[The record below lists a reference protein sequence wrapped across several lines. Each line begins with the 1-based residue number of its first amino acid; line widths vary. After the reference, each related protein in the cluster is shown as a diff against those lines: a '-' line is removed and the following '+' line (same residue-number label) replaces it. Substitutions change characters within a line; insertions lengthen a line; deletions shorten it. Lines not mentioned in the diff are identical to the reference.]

1 MTARSCSSFFDS
13 SSKTR
18 ATRSRVAS
26 SGEEG
31 FAKTKVQRPDLI
43 LLDLIMPGMD
53 GLEFLTHLRSD
64 LAPPIPPA
72 ILCSGFELTEE
83 EALRRGAL
91 MFVRKPVAPAD
102 LCEFVALGLLGERVS
117 AETAARER
125 ANSAAA
131 RLRTRKTAATF
142 VARIRR
148 EVEQKATGQMAWL
161 AAYFGVETALTSLM
175 EDGRLTVFA
184 AAGDAAFTTGLDLAD
199 RLPPCHEILESCS
212 SLVLADA
219 SVHACFSTGSYRL
232 EGVRFFAG
240 VPLLAPEGIP
250 IGVVCLLDS
259 HARRTHAEDLA
270 ILEQVGR
277 QGSLLLKLLALGR
290 PESELPGRLGA
301 GMMLR
306 PSLELLVDAELRLL
320 RQRTGSMELAV
331 VEMDDPEQMREA
343 VLQARDRERLGA
355 RRFGTNAR
363 GSLQAQCRLRRRGCD
378 SHAPVQLRRNR
389 TIARRGHR
397 WHHRRRT
404 TAGSHWSG
412 SHPIGRAR
420 ARTGTANGWR
430 RAAVGA
436 PARSVEQRGIA
447 ATKHAALCSPVFLV
461 TLTRSRLLAR
471 NKLQRVGVTTRSVR
485 LPDRDNW
492 TLNRRWDLW
501 GANCPRRARQKSDR
515 VSLRRLRRRSGAS
528 SRRANEQSSFFFSR
542 GSRACSRGSLKVF
555 PWLTYLRIWRSFSR
569 RRSTGCLRSLSCPR
583 TGSTSATAPHP
594 ACQIATDSQPT
605 ELRSVRA
612 RALPAR
618 RRSSSD
624 E

>member
-1 MTARSCSSFFDS
+1 MAEPKRRILVVDDSKEVQEFFRLVLEDAGYEVS
-13 SSKTR
+13 L
-18 ATRSRVAS
+18 AS

-31 FAKTKVQRPDLI
+31 LAKTKVMRPHLI
-43 LLDLIMPGMD
+43 VLDLIMPGMD
-53 GLEFLTHLRSD
+53 GLEFLPPPRSD
-64 LAPPIPPA
+64 FAPPIPPA

-131 RLRTRKTAATF
+131 RMRTRKTAATF

-148 EVEQKATGQMAWL
+148 EVEQKAAGQMAWL
-161 AAYFGVETALTSLM
+161 AAYFGLETALISLM

-184 AAGDAAFTTGLDLAD
+184 AAGDTSFTTGLDLAD
-199 RLPPCHEILESCS
+199 KLPPCHEILESCS

-219 SVHACFSTGSYRL
+219 SAHACFSTGPYRL

-259 HARRTHAEDLA
+259 HARRTFAEDLV

-320 RQRTGSMELAV
+320 RHNTGSMELAV

-355 RRFGTNAR
+355 GALAPTRVAVYKRNADGDAAAAIR
-363 GSLQAQCRLRRRGCD
+363 GLLSSFDGPVRLRG
-378 SHAPVQLRRNR
+378 V
-389 TIARRGHR
+389 G
-397 WHHRRRT
+397 
-404 TAGSHWSG
+404 TAGI
-412 SHPIGRAR
+412 IGDA
-420 ARTGTANGWR
+420 
-430 RAAVGA
+430 
-436 PARSVEQRGIA
+436 Q
-447 ATKHAALCSPVFLV
+447 
-461 TLTRSRLLAR
+461 
-471 NKLQRVGVTTRSVR
+471 
-485 LPDRDNW
+485 
-492 TLNRRWDLW
+492 
-501 GANCPRRARQKSDR
+501 
-515 VSLRRLRRRSGAS
+515 
-528 SRRANEQSSFFFSR
+528 
-542 GSRACSRGSLKVF
+542 
-555 PWLTYLRIWRSFSR
+555 
-569 RRSTGCLRSLSCPR
+569 
-583 TGSTSATAPHP
+583 
-594 ACQIATDSQPT
+594 
-605 ELRSVRA
+605 
-612 RALPAR
+612 LPAVTGQDLIR
-618 RRSSSD
+618 LAELALEQALQTGGGTQRLVLQH
-624 E
+624 EVLKAAA